1 VFSSLLLLL
10 LLLWV
15 HCFVVRM
22 YLIAEFDCSSQ
33 AMVGISSGMSSVVLS
48 GNGYESWKFF
58 V

>member
-1 VFSSLLLLL
+1 
-10 LLLWV
+10 
-15 HCFVVRM
+15 M

-33 AMVGISSGMSSVVLS
+33 AMVGISLGMSSGVLS